1 MDNIIITVAGIM
13 PIDAIV
19 DMMEM
24 AIKEYKEDKSDDT
37 LHILNSI
44 SAMLVAKIAI
54 DKHGFEKID
63 KRMDDINKIK
73 NLLEQSDN

>member
-37 LHILNSI
+37 LYILNSI
-44 SAMLVAKIAI
+44 SSMLVAKIAI
-54 DKHGFEKID
+54 DKHGFEKVD
-63 KRMDDINKIK
+63 KKMDDINKIK
-73 NLLEQSDN
+73 NLLEQSNN